1 MLFDVQKFNPAVCEV
16 LSGAQRKQP
25 QPTAGRRTLHTQ
37 TQVTGARTPCF
48 GLTEATSSSK
58 APLSVCLHRSARH
71 PSSTPL
77 QRLHTS
83 QKKLELLNSNSA
95 LQRSEQKLQNCEFMQ
110 LFFHSLFWFS
120 SATIFGDQGPIFS
133 AGFLS
138 RGTRG
143 VLARV
148 LQKL

>member
-77 QRLHTS
+77 QRMHTS
-83 QKKLELLNSNSA
+83 QKKLEL
-95 LQRSEQKLQNCEFMQ
+95 KLCAAAERTK
-110 LFFHSLFWFS
+110 LRIYATFFPQS
-120 SATIFGDQGPIFS
+120 
-133 AGFLS
+133 FL
-138 RGTRG
+138 
-143 VLARV
+143 V
-148 LQKL
+148 Q